1 MIAGAGGDNLLDVVT
16 DDAGAAPTT
25 LYERVGGDEYFHAL
39 VDRFYEGVEADPV
52 LRPLYPD
59 DLGPPRFHLAEFLVQ
74 YWGGPRRYSERRGH
88 PRLRMRHPFPIG
100 TAERDAWFRH
110 MTEAV
115 AASGATAADAQELL
129 AYFDWAATSL
139 INQLR

>member
-1 MIAGAGGDNLLDVVT
+1 M
-16 DDAGAAPTT
+16 APAT

-100 TAERDAWFRH
+100 LAERDAWFRH
-110 MTEAV
+110 MREAV
-115 AASGATAADAQELL
+115 AASGATAEDTQELL
-129 AYFDWAATSL
+129 AYFDMAATSL

>member
-1 MIAGAGGDNLLDVVT
+1 MVT
-16 DDAGAAPTT
+16 DEGRAAQTS
-25 LYERVGGDEYFHAL
+25 LYERVGGDGYFHSL

-52 LRPLYPD
+52 LRPLYPE
-59 DLGPPRFHLAEFLVQ
+59 DLAPARFHLAEFLVQ

-100 TAERDAWFRH
+100 MAERDAWLHH
-110 MTEAV
+110 MSEAV
-115 AASGATAADAQELL
+115 AASGATAEDARELI
-129 AYFDWAATSL
+129 AYFDMAATSL